1 MKNIFSFACAMIS
14 SFILYLIGDISMP
27 FIILITFMCID
38 YITGLL
44 LAGIFKKSCKSKIGG
59 LSSDIGLKGLC
70 KKGLVLLMVIVANL
84 LDLALETN
92 YIRNV
97 VIIGFMT
104 NEVISIIENVGLM
117 GVPIPKVINNAIDI
131 LKGKGEQQDD

>member
-1 MKNIFSFACAMIS
+1 
-14 SFILYLIGDISMP
+14 MP

-44 LAGIFKKSCKSKIGG
+44 LAGVFKKSGKSKTGG
-59 LSSDIGLKGLC
+59 LSSAIGLKGLC

-104 NEVISIIENVGLM
+104 NELISIIENVGLM

-131 LKGKGEQQDD
+131 LKGKEEQEDD

>member
-44 LAGIFKKSCKSKIGG
+44 LAGVFKKSCKSKTGG

>member
-44 LAGIFKKSCKSKIGG
+44 LAGIFKKSCKSETGG